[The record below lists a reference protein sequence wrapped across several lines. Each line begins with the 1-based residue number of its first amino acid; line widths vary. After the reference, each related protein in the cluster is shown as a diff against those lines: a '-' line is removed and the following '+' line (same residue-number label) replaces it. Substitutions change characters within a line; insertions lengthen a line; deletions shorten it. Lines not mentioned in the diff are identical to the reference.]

1 MSITALTSFTCSEQ
15 TLNWFPEITSIL
27 SAQWDSVWRYSVS
40 TLELIIIRWL
50 FFQSAQ
56 TTGEVWGGPDS
67 RHEQRPLVVAKKKL
81 TGNSISDGFQSSWQA
96 ACQIAACDS
105 TIQSSIEIGGFD
117 WKINP
122 EWMKMWRESLLYD
135 EPAVSKEEV
144 RTPPPSAVR
153 TVGQ

>member
-1 MSITALTSFTCSEQ
+1 MLRTNSKLVSRNNQHSICTVRLSVALLCEYFGVDYHQMAFLSIFSDNGGGVGGTRLQ
-15 TLNWFPEITSIL
+15 TRAAPTRCCQE
-27 SAQWDSVWRYSVS
+27 
-40 TLELIIIRWL
+40 
-50 FFQSAQ
+50 
-56 TTGEVWGGPDS
+56 
-67 RHEQRPLVVAKKKL
+67 KL